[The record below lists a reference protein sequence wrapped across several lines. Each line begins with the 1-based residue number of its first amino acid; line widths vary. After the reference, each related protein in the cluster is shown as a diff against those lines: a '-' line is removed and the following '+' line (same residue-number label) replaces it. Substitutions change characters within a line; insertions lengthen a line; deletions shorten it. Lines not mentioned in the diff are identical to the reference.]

1 MKKIT
6 FVLLVL
12 SFGVF
17 SSKAQ
22 APVPNGGFE
31 NWATATWGDSLVGWT
46 TSFKLL
52 SDIVFS
58 TKSTTTNEG
67 AAALELTS
75 LEQTVVITTIQIPG
89 IATLGK
95 IQPDFVAMSA
105 KVIGGVPF
113 TNQPSKLKGW
123 YQYTPLGGDSAIIY
137 TILTK
142 WNAVSGTRDTI
153 ADGVFIN
160 TATQSS
166 YTQFNIDYTYRTQS
180 ITPDTMNIII
190 LSSGL
195 STTPNSK
202 ILVDNLSFEYP
213 QNIATNE
220 KLDCLIYPNPSNGIV
235 NVSLANNQ
243 KTTATLHNSIG
254 QIVFTKTLSNFSN
267 TLDLTSLP
275 KGIYLLDLRNNDQRI
290 VRKITLK

>member
-1 MKKIT
+1 M
-6 FVLLVL
+6 L
-12 SFGVF
+12 SFSFF
-17 SSKAQ
+17 SVKGQ

-31 NWATATWGDSLVGWT
+31 NWATASWGDSLVGWT

-123 YQYTPLGGDSAIIY
+123 YQYTPQGTDSAIIY

-160 TATQSS
+160 TAAQSS

-213 QNIATNE
+213 QSIASND
-220 KLDCLIYPNPSNGIV
+220 KLECLIYPNPSNGIV

-290 VRKITLK
+290 VKKITLK